1 VFTQRKRN
9 EAEPNTS
16 SSTPTRAEGTNTYRT
31 TARIV
36 GAMYLAGF
44 IVGITGFV
52 LIGSILSGPDH
63 LATLPASSML
73 LAIAAVL
80 WLMAA
85 AWDAAHGVLM
95 FPILKQHNSER
106 IAVGYLGFRIM
117 DGLIIAIMVLFVLV
131 QIPIGSEYLNAGASD
146 ASSLQ
151 ALSTVFMQAQLDA
164 YNIAMITLGIS
175 GLILCYSF
183 YKSKLVPRILAV
195 WGLVGYAVILCGSV
209 VEVLGFNLLTI
220 HAIPGGLW
228 EVFIGVWLIVKG
240 FNPSAFVSE
249 PANPDDGVLTGV
261 DQPAAVVPSNG
272 HSVPSKV

>member
-1 VFTQRKRN
+1 MFTERKRK

-16 SSTPTRAEGTNTYRT
+16 SSTPTGAEGANTYRT

-44 IVGITGFV
+44 AVGITGIV

-73 LAIAAVL
+73 LAFAAVL

-95 FPILKQHNSER
+95 FPILKQHSER

-117 DGLIIAIMVLFVLV
+117 DGLIIAIMVLFVLI
-131 QIPIGSEYLNAGASD
+131 QIPIGSEYVNAGASD

-151 ALSTVFMQAQLDA
+151 ALSTVFQQAQLDA
-164 YNIAMITLGIS
+164 YNIAMLTLGIS

-183 YKSKLVPRILAV
+183 YKSKLVPRFLAV
-195 WGLVGYAVILCGSV
+195 WGLVGYAVILGGSV
-209 VEVLGFNLLTI
+209 VEVFGFNLLTI

-240 FNPSAFVSE
+240 FNPSAFVSDSDKT
-249 PANPDDGVLTGV
+249 DDGVLTGV
-261 DQPAAVVPSNG
+261 DQPALVPPNG
-272 HSVPSKV
+272 HVASKV